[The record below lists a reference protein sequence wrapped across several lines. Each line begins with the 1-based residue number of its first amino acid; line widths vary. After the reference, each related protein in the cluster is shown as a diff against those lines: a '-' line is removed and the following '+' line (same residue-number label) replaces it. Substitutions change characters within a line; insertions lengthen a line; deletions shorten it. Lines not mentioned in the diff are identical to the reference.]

1 LSHLRIADT
10 MKIAYNWLK
19 TYINTDLTAERMGE
33 ILTDTGLEV
42 EGIEKVETVKGGL
55 ANVVVGQVLTKT
67 PHPDADRL
75 SVTTVDVGTEE
86 VLQIVCGAPN
96 VEAGQKVIV
105 ALVGATL
112 YPNPDEPLK
121 IKKSKIRGIESSGM
135 ICAEDELGLG
145 HSHEGI
151 LVLAPETTVG
161 MPARDYFKIEDD
173 YLIEI
178 GLTPNRADAMG
189 HIGVA
194 RDLKAYLNYH
204 EQTNAFQISYPKTL
218 QFSEDGNGISI
229 RVDAEEDCP
238 RYAGAVITGIQ
249 IADSPE
255 WLQNRLRIIGL
266 KPINNVVDITN
277 FVMYETG
284 NPLHAFD
291 LEHVNGEIIVRRAIA
306 GETLITLDEVERK
319 LTNEDLVISN
329 TDKAMCL
336 AGVFGGLDS
345 GVKQTTTG
353 IFLEAA
359 YFNPVTI
366 RKDAKRHGLNTD
378 SSFRFERGIDPNTVL
393 KARDRAITLILEIC
407 GGSVG
412 KLYDIYPSAIEDKE
426 VVLNFD
432 RCRKLCGAPISN
444 EDIVKILA
452 ELDILMVSDSEE
464 AIVVRV
470 PAYRVDV
477 IREADLIEEVLRIY
491 GFNKVPLP
499 EKLNTSISYQTKP
512 NKEKLYNVT
521 ADLLADNGF
530 AEIMNNSLTS
540 SLVWGKIES
549 NYFKPNADVRILN
562 PLSNELDVMRQN
574 LLFGGLR
581 NIEHNQNRQNPDLK
595 LFEFGKVYS
604 FVDGNYQERKKLGIW
619 ICGLNE
625 TENWASD
632 GRKTSFYTLKGA
644 IDTIL
649 KKLGIDK
656 APRPV
661 DLTNDLFEDGIGL
674 SITNKHIGEFG
685 WINASTL
692 KAFGVKNAV
701 YYAELDWDQIIELS
715 HLNKI
720 NFRTIPKTQFARR
733 DFSLLLDQNIR
744 FNDIQSIAA
753 KVDRKLLK
761 EVSLFDVYEG
771 KNLEKGKKSYAVSFI
786 FQDEEKTLKDAQ
798 IDGIMQRIRAELEK
812 QIGAKLR

>member
-1 LSHLRIADT
+1 MWHLRTAQK

-19 TYINTDLTAERMGE
+19 TYINTDLSAERMGE

-55 ANVVVGQVLTKT
+55 ENVVVGHVLTKT

-75 SVTTVDVGTEE
+75 NITTVDVGSEE

-96 VEAGQKVIV
+96 VAEGQRVIV
-105 ALVGATL
+105 ALVGSTL
-112 YPNPDEPLK
+112 YPSPEEPLK
-121 IKKSKIRGIESSGM
+121 IKKSKIRGFESCGM

-151 LVLAPETTVG
+151 LVLDPSTPVG
-161 MPARDYFKIEDD
+161 MPAREYFKIEDD

-204 EQTNAFQISYPKTL
+204 EQTDKYKISYPDPTSL
-218 QFSEDGNGISI
+218 NQDGTGIQI
-229 RVDAEEDCP
+229 HVEAKEDCP
-238 RYAGAVITGIQ
+238 RYAGAVIMGIK

-277 FVMYETG
+277 FVMHEMG

-291 LEHVNGEIIVRRAIA
+291 LEKVNGKIIVRTAEE
-306 GETLITLDEVERK
+306 GELLTTLDEVERK
-319 LTNEDLVISN
+319 LDSNDLVICN
-329 TDKAMCL
+329 ANEPMCL
-336 AGVFGGLDS
+336 AGVFGGIDS
-345 GVKQTTTG
+345 GVKPTTTG

-378 SSFRFERGIDPNTVL
+378 SSFRFERGVDPNTIL
-393 KARDRAITLILEIC
+393 AARDRAISLVIEIC
-407 GGSVG
+407 GGSLGQV
-412 KLYDIYPSAIEDKE
+412 YDLYPSPIQDTE

-432 RCRKLCGAPISN
+432 RCRKLCGAPISS
-444 EDIVKILA
+444 EEIVKILS
-452 ELDILMVSDSEE
+452 ELDIFAISDSEE
-464 AIVVRV
+464 EIVVRV

-477 IREADLIEEVLRIY
+477 KREADLIEEVLRIY

-499 EKLNTSISYQTKP
+499 EKLNTSISFQTKP
-512 NKEKLYNVT
+512 NVEKLYNVS
-521 ADLLADNGF
+521 ADLLVNNGF
-530 AEIMNNSLTS
+530 AEIMNNSLTT
-540 SLVWGKIES
+540 SLVWEKIKTKS
-549 NYFKPNADVRILN
+549 FDGNRDVRILN

-581 NIEHNQNRQNPDLK
+581 NIEHNQNRQHPDLK

-604 FVDGNYQERKKLGIW
+604 LVDGKYLERKKLGIW
-619 ICGLNE
+619 VCGLKE
-625 TENWASD
+625 GENWTTD
-632 GRKTSFYTLKGA
+632 GRKSSFYTLKGA
-644 IDTIL
+644 IDALL

-656 APRPV
+656 APQTV
-661 DLTNDLFEDGIGL
+661 ELTNDLLEDGYGL
-674 SITNKHIGEFG
+674 TITNKNIGEFG
-685 WINASTL
+685 WLNEATL
-692 KAFGVKNAV
+692 KAFGVKNQV

-720 NFRTIPKTQFARR
+720 NFRAIPKTQFARR
-733 DFSLLLDQNIR
+733 DFSLLLDKNIR
-744 FNDIQSIAA
+744 FNEIQSIAK

-761 EVSLFDVYEG
+761 EVGLFDVYEG

-786 FQDEEKTLKDAQ
+786 FQDEEQTLKDSQ
-798 IDGIMQRIRAELEK
+798 IDATMQRIRMELEK
-812 QIGAKLR
+812 QIGAELR

>member
-1 LSHLRIADT
+1 MWHLRIADT

-19 TYINTDLTAERMGE
+19 TYINTDLSAEQMGE

-55 ANVVVGQVLTKT
+55 ANVVVGHVLTKT

-75 SVTTVDVGTEE
+75 NVTTVDVGTGEP
-86 VLQIVCGAPN
+86 LQIVCGAPN
-96 VEAGQKVIV
+96 VAAGQKVIV

-112 YPNPDEPLK
+112 YPNPEEPLK

-145 HSHEGI
+145 HSHDGI
-151 LVLAPETTVG
+151 LVLDLTTKIG
-161 MPARDYFKIEDD
+161 LTAREYFNIEDD
-173 YLIEI
+173 YIIEI

-204 EQTNAFQISYPKTL
+204 EQTTNYKITQPATQVKS
-218 QFSEDGNGISI
+218 SGGSGISI
-229 RVDAEEDCP
+229 RIDAPEDCP
-238 RYAGAVITGIQ
+238 RYAGAIITGIT

-255 WLQNRLRIIGL
+255 WLQNRLRTIGL

-277 FVMYETG
+277 FVMHEMG

-291 LEHVNGEIIVRRAIA
+291 LEHVAGEIIVRNAYE
-306 GETLITLDEVERK
+306 GETLTTLDEVERK
-319 LTNEDLVISN
+319 LDLTDLVICN
-329 TDKAMCL
+329 ATKPMCL

-345 GVKQTTTG
+345 GVKKNTTG
-353 IFLEAA
+353 IFIEAA

-378 SSFRFERGIDPNTVL
+378 SSFRFERGVDPNTIIA
-393 KARDRAITLILEIC
+393 ARDRAISLILEHC
-407 GGSVG
+407 GGTLNQ
-412 KLYDIYPSAIEDKE
+412 LYDHYPLPIQDTE
-426 VVLNFD
+426 VVFNFD
-432 RCRKLCGAPISN
+432 RCRKLCGAPIPN
-444 EDIVKILA
+444 EDIVKILD
-452 ELDILMVSDSEE
+452 ELDIRVVSDSEE
-464 AIVVRV
+464 EIVVKV

-477 IREADLIEEVLRIY
+477 KREADLIEEVLRIY

-499 EKLNTSISYQTKP
+499 AKLNTSISYQTKP
-512 NKEKLYNVT
+512 NKEKLYNVS

-530 AEIMNNSLTS
+530 AEIMNNSLTTS
-540 SLVWGKIES
+540 SIWEKIQTSSYSATE
-549 NYFKPNADVRILN
+549 DVRVLN

-574 LLFGGLR
+574 LLFGGLK

-604 FVDGNYQERKKLGIW
+604 YVDGAYIERKKLGIW
-619 ICGLNE
+619 ICGLADA
-625 TENWASD
+625 ENWSNE
-632 GRKTSFYTLKGA
+632 GKKSSFYSLKGVVEA
-644 IDTIL
+644 LL

-656 APRPV
+656 APRV
-661 DLTNDLFEDGIGL
+661 EILKTDLFEDGYSI
-674 SITNKHIGEFG
+674 SITNKNIGELG
-685 WINASTL
+685 WINSDTRTV
-692 KAFGVKNAV
+692 FGVKNSV
-701 YYAELDWDQIIELS
+701 YYAELDWDTLIELS

-720 NFRTIPKTQFARR
+720 NFKPIPKTQFARR
-733 DFSLLLDQNIR
+733 DFSLLLDNNVR
-744 FNDIQSIAA
+744 FDSIQSIAT
-753 KVDRKLLK
+753 KIDRKLLK
-761 EVSLFDVYEG
+761 DVGLFDVYEG

-786 FQDEEKTLKDAQ
+786 FQDEEKTLKDVQ
-798 IDGIMQRIRAELEK
+798 IDGIMQRIRTELEK
-812 QIGAKLR
+812 QLGAELR